1 MFTNLQFIFIKDFNQ
16 INREQFRES
25 LQEGVHLLLDPV
37 HEPPLDDEAAGG
49 KGQQLTSPHPAFIP
63 SRTAAAA
70 AHRRGGAGPEAGQ
83 GEGGAAAAAPWMLSR
98 TGACVEPRVSLR
110 I

>member
-25 LQEGVHLLLDPV
+25 LKEKKKITLNTFLSERDKFYR
-37 HEPPLDDEAAGG
+37 AN
-49 KGQQLTSPHPAFIP
+49 QL
-63 SRTAAAA
+63 
-70 AHRRGGAGPEAGQ
+70 
-83 GEGGAAAAAPWMLSR
+83 
-98 TGACVEPRVSLR
+98 CVV